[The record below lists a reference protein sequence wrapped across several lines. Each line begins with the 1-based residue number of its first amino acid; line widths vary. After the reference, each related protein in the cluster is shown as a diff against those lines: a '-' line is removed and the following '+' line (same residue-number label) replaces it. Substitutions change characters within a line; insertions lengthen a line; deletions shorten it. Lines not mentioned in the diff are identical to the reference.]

1 MVSTFMNDSTTRTRP
16 TRRRRHPRARQASR
30 ATRIL
35 LRKPLHETRI
45 KATKWAKREHEQVAR
60 RQLRMVRESGGGRRE
75 DGREAR
81 EQEARLRVERL
92 QQRERRA
99 RLPATHQY
107 RPVLVLL
114 SSFVVSPAGRIG
126 IVPPHVVVRRRGAQ
140 AERRRAPFDAIP
152 VRTHMHTAPGT
163 FARGPGPRPL
173 VAQSTGAV
181 AIAAAAASP
190 EAGAERR
197 AYEAHVVVHAP
208 RVRPRRPGQG
218 RACDAVRVCT
228 ELEDTVELGPLH
240 GVCLGFRDDEAM
252 AKVKWG
258 VRTSFTSLQVK
269 R

>member
-99 RLPATHQY
+99 RLSAPHQY
-107 RPVLVLL
+107 RVLL
-114 SSFVVSPAGRIG
+114 SYSAFVISPSGRIG
-126 IVPPHVVVRRRGAQ
+126 IVLPPRVVVRRRRAQ
-140 AERRRAPFDAIP
+140 AERRR
-152 VRTHMHTAPGT
+152 
-163 FARGPGPRPL
+163 
-173 VAQSTGAV
+173 
-181 AIAAAAASP
+181 
-190 EAGAERR
+190 
-197 AYEAHVVVHAP
+197 
-208 RVRPRRPGQG
+208 
-218 RACDAVRVCT
+218 
-228 ELEDTVELGPLH
+228 
-240 GVCLGFRDDEAM
+240 
-252 AKVKWG
+252 
-258 VRTSFTSLQVK
+258 
-269 R
+269 